1 MMTINDIIKNSIP
14 HVVEGGRITRL
25 SNEKYILSIV
35 GGASGLY
42 GDFKKDF
49 EIAIMDTKNG
59 EFITK
64 LFFPENSDD
73 VVGYLESEK
82 VVEIANS
89 LFKNYSF
96 QES

>member
-1 MMTINDIIKNSIP
+1 
-14 HVVEGGRITRL
+14 
-25 SNEKYILSIV
+25 
-35 GGASGLY
+35 
-42 GDFKKDF
+42 
-49 EIAIMDTKNG
+49 MDTKNG
-59 EFITK
+59 EFITR

>member
-1 MMTINDIIKNSIP
+1 MVS
-14 HVVEGGRITRL
+14 L
-25 SNEKYILSIV
+25 LQ
-35 GGASGLY
+35 
-42 GDFKKDF
+42 
-49 EIAIMDTKNG
+49 
-59 EFITK
+59 

-73 VVGYLESEK
+73 VVGYLEAEK